1 MNGKA
6 PGAPVETDSDAP
18 FNDRLASRF
27 YPLFQRVFDP
37 NGDFVDSVNTK
48 LGECRRDTPVEM
60 YMSRCLGYGVISGVS
75 LWFFTTALVAAVFL
89 LLNPD
94 LGTILGI
101 PAPSQRA
108 LEIMELLKVP
118 ALVTVTGLVFG
129 TIGFFSG
136 LLLPIGNLWMTSG
149 GRAREINMLL
159 PDAVSFMYALSIGG
173 LNQLEILESI
183 AKAEDVYG
191 EVAREFQII
200 MHETTYFDVDY
211 RTAIRNR
218 ASETPS
224 DDLAQ
229 FLTDMLSILS
239 SGGDLT
245 EFLDLKKEK
254 HMRTAKQ
261 QQENTL
267 ETLELFGEMYMTLS
281 LFPLLLVILL
291 VSMSLMGDMD
301 DMMLYGAVYGMIP
314 MSGIVFIVMISTVK
328 NDDPGDGYLSGE
340 EDDPKVTADA
350 LSSRGAID
358 NYKNSDYEVLQQ
370 IRDRE
375 GTMKAMR
382 YLKNPK
388 ALFYE
393 HPEYTLAITV
403 PVTAILV
410 WNLVDLGLVPTTWK
424 TFKPAPV
431 WGTFVFFHI
440 PLYLIGFPFIFAF
453 ELKQRRRKG
462 ITNKISQ
469 NLRKLSSANDTGLT
483 LLESFLNVS
492 DTSTGKLSVEFE
504 ALYGKVQYGTNLKQA
519 LIELNNKY
527 HLPRMARTIKLV
539 ADAQEASSQITDVLS
554 TAAKASENQDDL
566 ERARKTGAQMQMV
579 IIIMTFM
586 TMLAVMAI
594 LKVQFLDVMGNLSEA
609 ASGGGGK
616 GGTASL
622 GGVDVEQLNTVFFH
636 AVTLQGV
643 MAGLISG
650 YMREGNLLSGIKYC
664 LVLVSVA
671 LVVWMFV

>member
-1 MNGKA
+1 MDTPAGPGRNG
-6 PGAPVETDSDAP
+6 DAP
-18 FNDRLASRF
+18 FNDRLAIRF
-27 YPLFQRVFDP
+27 YPLFQRVFDS

-60 YMSRCLGYGVISGVS
+60 YMSRCLGYGVITGGV
-75 LWFFTTALVAAVFL
+75 LWFLTTLLVGGFFMIV
-89 LLNPD
+89 NPD
-94 LGTILGI
+94 VGTILGI
-101 PAPSQRA
+101 PAPSDRA
-108 LEIMELLKVP
+108 QQIMRALKVP
-118 ALVTVTGLVFG
+118 LLISLTGIVFG
-129 TIGFFSG
+129 TIGFLSG
-136 LLLPIGNLWMTSG
+136 LFLPIGNLWMTSG
-149 GRAREINMLL
+149 SREREINMLL
-159 PDAVSFMYALSIGG
+159 PDAVSFMYALSVGG
-173 LNQLEILESI
+173 LNQLEILEAI

-218 ASETPS
+218 SSETPS
-224 DDLAQ
+224 DNLAQ

-245 EFLDLKKEK
+245 SFLDLKKEK

-314 MSGIVFIVMISTVK
+314 ISGIVFILMISTVK
-328 NDDPGDGYLSGE
+328 NDDPGDGYLTGE
-340 EDDPKVTADA
+340 VDDPRVYTESVSD
-350 LSSRGAID
+350 RGVIKRYAGS
-358 NYKNSDYEVLQQ
+358 KFAVLQE

-375 GTMKAMR
+375 GTMKAKKYFR
-382 YLKNPK
+382 HPLS
-388 ALFYE
+388 LFYE
-393 HPEYTLAITV
+393 FPTYTLAITV
-403 PVTAILV
+403 PLAGILI
-410 WNLVDLGLVPTTWK
+410 WNLVSAGLVPTAWDS
-424 TFKPAPV
+424 FKGNPV
-431 WGTFVFFHI
+431 WGTFVYFHI
-440 PLYLIGFPFIFAF
+440 PLYMIGLPFIIAY
-453 ELKQRRRKG
+453 ELKQRRRHV
-462 ITNKISQ
+462 ITNKISE

-492 DTSTGKLSVEFE
+492 DTSTGKLSEEFE
-504 ALYGKVQYGTNLKQA
+504 AIYGKVQYGTSLKQA

-527 HLPRMARTIKLV
+527 HLPRVARTIKLV

-554 TAAKASENQDDL
+554 TAAQASENQDDL
-566 ERARKTGAQMQMV
+566 ERARKTGARMQMV
-579 IIIMTFM
+579 IIMMTFL

-594 LKVQFLDVMGNLSEA
+594 LKLQFLDVMGELSES
-609 ASGGGGK
+609 ASGSGGK

-650 YMREGNLLSGIKYC
+650 YMRDGKLLSGIKYC
-664 LVLVSVA
+664 IVLVTIA